1 MTFAPMRSELETE
14 RLLLQPW
21 VDVDVATYQALV
33 AERGEGTPTAD
44 DVEQRLRMQRERYA
58 TDGLA
63 LLALR
68 RKAERDVI
76 GYCGLVVGRS
86 TPEEPELAYELFR
99 RAHGAGYATEAA
111 RAVVTAAR
119 DTGRSRL
126 WATVRSW
133 NHASLRVLD
142 KLEFSRERTTSDDKG
157 EIIWYTRELLG

>member
-1 MTFAPMRSELETE
+1 MTFAPLSGRLETE
-14 RLLLQPW
+14 RLLLEPW
-21 VDVDVATYQALV
+21 TDVDLATYQALV

-44 DVEQRLRMQRERYA
+44 DVAQRLDLQRRCFA

-99 RAHGAGYATEAA
+99 RAHGHGYATEAA
-111 RAVVTAAR
+111 RALVTAAR
-119 DTGRSRL
+119 ATGRSRL
-126 WATVRSW
+126 WATVRAW
-133 NHASLRVLD
+133 NAASLRVLD
-142 KLEFSRERTTSDDKG
+142 KLGFERDSTTSDDRG
-157 EIIWYTRELLG
+157 DIIWCRLELVG